1 MSASRKIRADQS
13 LVKRGLADSRTAA
26 QALIMAGKV
35 KAGKTL
41 VAKPSAMLDEGE
53 EIVITGQRKYVSRGG
68 DKLEAALDFFR
79 IAPAGKTVLD
89 IGSSTGG
96 FTDCLLQRGAAK
108 VYAVDV
114 GYGLIHEK
122 LRSDGRVVL
131 IERTNA
137 RNLNRGIV
145 PEQVDMAVIDCSFIS
160 LELLLKPAC
169 DLIVRGGIILPL
181 VKPQFEVGKNEVEKG
196 GVIRSPEKRRRALKK
211 IMDFAISLGLDLL
224 GEMESPVRGRD
235 GNIEYFLYLKKT

>member
-1 MSASRKIRADQS
+1 MLLKKG
-13 LVKRGLADSRTAA
+13 LVDSRTAA

-35 KAGKTL
+35 TAGRKA
-41 VAKPSAMLDEGE
+41 VIKPSAMLYEDE
-53 EIVITGQRKYVSRGG
+53 EIAITGQKKYVSRGG
-68 DKLEAALDFFR
+68 DKLEAALDFFE
-79 IAPAGKTVLD
+79 IAPAGKTALD

-96 FTDCLLQRGAAK
+96 FTDCLLQRGTVK

-122 LRSDGRVVL
+122 LRADSRVVL

-137 RNLNRGIV
+137 RYLSDEIV
-145 PEQVDMAVIDCSFIS
+145 PEPVDIAVIDCSFIS

-169 DLIVRGGIILPL
+169 NLTAGGGIILPL

-196 GVIRSPEKRRRALKK
+196 GVIRSPEKRLRALKK
-211 IMDFAISLGLDLL
+211 IMDCAISLGLEPL
-224 GEMESPVRGRD
+224 GEMESPIRGRD
-235 GNIEYFLYLKKT
+235 GNIEYFLHLRKRQYVAEKNHCS